1 MAVNM
6 NYILKVLDA
15 KPSEV
20 QKALEQAGI
29 RVRSIMEVHKED
41 IADSD
46 K

>member
-1 MAVNM
+1 MAVNL
-6 NYILKVLDA
+6 NYILKVVDA

-29 RVRSIMEVHKED
+29 RVRSIMEVHKEE
-41 IADSD
+41 IANSD